1 MVGGS
6 CIKVVV
12 AYKRAFWL
20 DQRTRQGG
28 SEPHVASLGPA
39 HNIFHS
45 SAAGLY
51 ILRHLL
57 STFVYDMRSL
67 LHLSS
72 TRQAHP

>member
-12 AYKRAFWL
+12 GYKRAFWL
-20 DQRTRQGG
+20 DQRTRKGG

-45 SAAGLY
+45 SAGGLP
-51 ILRHLL
+51 
-57 STFVYDMRSL
+57 TSL
-67 LHLSS
+67 LGEPRTSRNKPIDFIFICL
-72 TRQAHP
+72 